1 MTNGKMKRAKN
12 KEPSSSVI
20 YFKEQHNHH
29 NNLREILFG
38 NRIFLEDKSVGIPL
52 YEKQVEISGYK
63 LNYGFK
69 TFLNYTISSIYAMLK
84 KLIKIKLPRTFY
96 ISSRW
101 KNFQRFSLTLNW
113 INIRRHLSERIPNLS
128 NLSNEQLHVHEISKY
143 QVVAV

>member
-69 TFLNYTISSIYAMLK
+69 TFLNYTISSIHAMLK

>member
-69 TFLNYTISSIYAMLK
+69 TFLNYTISSIHAMLK
-84 KLIKIKLPRTFY
+84 KLIKIKLPHFTFHLDGKL
-96 ISSRW
+96 SSD
-101 KNFQRFSLTLNW
+101 SL
-113 INIRRHLSERIPNLS
+113 
-128 NLSNEQLHVHEISKY
+128 
-143 QVVAV
+143 